1 LELATAERTGLIVR
15 VGRKLAT
22 IKHGVT
28 RFRITLVCYEAECAG
43 GRLLRDRDVRWVDI
57 SDLGQYPLSVTGRR
71 ISRLLG

>member
-1 LELATAERTGLIVR
+1 
-15 VGRKLAT
+15 
-22 IKHGVT
+22 VT